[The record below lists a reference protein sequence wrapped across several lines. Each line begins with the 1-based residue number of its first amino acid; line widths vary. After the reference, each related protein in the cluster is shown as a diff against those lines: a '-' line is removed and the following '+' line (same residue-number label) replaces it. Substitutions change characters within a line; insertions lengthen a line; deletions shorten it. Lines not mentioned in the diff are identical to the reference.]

1 MKSRVRDDFPKN
13 GVGDD
18 FAAGYLASRKEK
30 SSLTPKS
37 SLTLFFC
44 SVAVA
49 LLAACSAITRQPTV
63 RQTFLIE
70 PPPLSAVA
78 QSHPGALRVGTVA
91 VAAPFRGKSFVFRID
106 ELRYETDFYDEFI
119 VTPASMLTDQTT
131 RALAQARPFTRMAG
145 PGATADADF
154 VLDGFATALYADIRQ
169 AGKPAAEI
177 AITYYLTPTSG
188 GERTPIWSHEYR
200 RHAPMRD
207 ASPVAYA
214 EALNTAFAE
223 IVGELARDLAA
234 VKLPAS

>member
-1 MKSRVRDDFPKN
+1 MKTLLCCV
-13 GVGDD
+13 
-18 FAAGYLASRKEK
+18 LA
-30 SSLTPKS
+30 
-37 SLTLFFC
+37 
-44 SVAVA
+44 A
-49 LLAACSAITRQPTV
+49 LLAACSAITRAPTV

-70 PPPLSAVA
+70 SPPLSAVA

-119 VTPASMLTDQTT
+119 VTPASMLTDQTA
-131 RALAQARPFTRMAG
+131 RALAQARPFTRIAG

-154 VLDGFATALYADIRQ
+154 VLDGFASALYADIRQ
-169 AGKPAAEI
+169 AGKPAVEI

-200 RHAPMRD
+200 RHASMRD
-207 ASPVAYA
+207 TSAAAYA

-223 IVGELARDLAA
+223 IVDELTRDLAA
-234 VKLPAS
+234 IKLPAS